1 MPADAKRYIANNN
14 IQLYTVNA
22 IDLAAQIGLGK
33 RTNTVLQSAFFALS
47 QVLPA
52 DEAIGYMKE
61 KAQKFM
67 KKGKEIVEMNE
78 KAIDAGATAF
88 VKIDVPA
95 DWANATDDNVAAKSE
110 GKEKLVKM
118 VDGIMKPI
126 GLMNGYELPVSAF
139 TDHADGTFEQG
150 ASAYEKRGVAVMVPE
165 WNNETCMVVTSAH
178 LYARMLLFVRLRSL
192 LMKRQRLLLT
202 LR

>member
-1 MPADAKRYIANNN
+1 MVNDVKPGGVFLINCQWTAEELDHHMTADAKRYIANNN

-22 IDLAAQIGLGK
+22 IDIAAEIGLGK

-47 QVLPA
+47 NVLPRE
-52 DEAIGYMKE
+52 EAIGYMKE

-78 KAIDAGATAF
+78 KAIDAGANAY

-95 DWANATDDNVAAKSE
+95 EWANASDDKAKAASE

-118 VDGIMKPI
+118 VDGIMKPV
-126 GLMNGYELPVSAF
+126 GLMNGDSLPVSVF
-139 TDHADGTFEQG
+139 MDHADGTFEQG

-165 WNNETCMVVTSAH
+165 WNEQT
-178 LYARMLLFVRLRSL
+178 
-192 LMKRQRLLLT
+192 
-202 LR
+202 